1 MAEHGTA
8 TDEAERERLRRARD
22 DATDQFTAA
31 NAVLSALG
39 RSAMDPDAVLD
50 TIVDSACRLC
60 RAQAA
65 QVYLIDGDSFTLAS
79 SVGVT
84 DELRSHLQAHP
95 IRVDRD
101 TMVGRAATDHSVQQI
116 ADAQEDP
123 AYRRR
128 DIQEIAGFRTV
139 IAAPML
145 LDDEVVGALS
155 LLRSDVNPFDAS
167 GSALLE
173 TFAAQAA
180 VVVRHV
186 HLLAA
191 LDTRG
196 VELARRVDQLEALS
210 EVGGLVSSSL
220 VLDEVL
226 STIIK
231 NAVRF
236 SGCDGGSV
244 MEYIEDD
251 HSFSVRSAYA
261 SSPELLARLRGV
273 RIELETTLVGRA
285 ARERHPIAVP
295 DLDDV
300 DLDPHLAVL
309 HDDGWRS
316 VLAVPVLRGERII
329 GALVVR
335 RRTPGAFAPETVDF
349 LETFAGQSAL
359 AVTNARLF
367 RELEVKSAELEV
379 VSQHKSEFLASM
391 SHELRTPLNAVIG
404 FSEVLLERLFGDLNE
419 RQEDYLRDILSSGQH
434 LLELLNEILDLSKV
448 EAGRMELEPSTFS
461 VPAALDYGIAMVR
474 GRAAVH
480 GITITL
486 DVDPALDMVE
496 SDELKF
502 KQVLVNLLSNAVKF
516 TPDGGHV
523 FVGAHQ
529 VGRDVEV
536 TVRDDGPG
544 IAPEDRERIFE
555 AFQQGRRGAP
565 KEEGTGLGLTLCRRL
580 VALLGGRIWLE
591 TETGAGSTFGFA
603 VPAGS
608 ATPTATAP
616 PVDAPLVLVVD
627 DDRASLDLLAAYL
640 DGLGVRVLQARDG
653 RAGLDAVRSTRPAAV
668 VLDIRLPG
676 MDGWEVLEHLKA
688 DATTRDIPVVVASI
702 LDERAR
708 GLAMGASAYLVKPV
722 GRDELVSALRRTGA
736 LPATL
741 PTELRATS
749 TEGAQR

>member
-1 MAEHGTA
+1 MAEHGAA
-8 TDEAERERLRRARD
+8 TDEAELERLRRARD

-31 NAVLSALG
+31 NAVLTALG

-50 TIVDSACRLC
+50 TIVDSARRLC

-65 QVYLIDGDSFTLAS
+65 QVFLIDGDSFRLAS

-84 DELRSHLQAHP
+84 DELRSHLEAHP

-155 LLRSDVNPFDAS
+155 LLRSDVDPFDAS

-261 SSPELLARLRGV
+261 SSPELLTRLRGV

-367 RELEVKSAELEV
+367 RELDVKSAEL
-379 VSQHKSEFLASM
+379 
-391 SHELRTPLNAVIG
+391 
-404 FSEVLLERLFGDLNE
+404 
-419 RQEDYLRDILSSGQH
+419 
-434 LLELLNEILDLSKV
+434 
-448 EAGRMELEPSTFS
+448 
-461 VPAALDYGIAMVR
+461 
-474 GRAAVH
+474 
-480 GITITL
+480 
-486 DVDPALDMVE
+486 
-496 SDELKF
+496 
-502 KQVLVNLLSNAVKF
+502 
-516 TPDGGHV
+516 
-523 FVGAHQ
+523 
-529 VGRDVEV
+529 
-536 TVRDDGPG
+536 
-544 IAPEDRERIFE
+544 
-555 AFQQGRRGAP
+555 
-565 KEEGTGLGLTLCRRL
+565 
-580 VALLGGRIWLE
+580 
-591 TETGAGSTFGFA
+591 
-603 VPAGS
+603 
-608 ATPTATAP
+608 
-616 PVDAPLVLVVD
+616 
-627 DDRASLDLLAAYL
+627 
-640 DGLGVRVLQARDG
+640 
-653 RAGLDAVRSTRPAAV
+653 
-668 VLDIRLPG
+668 
-676 MDGWEVLEHLKA
+676 
-688 DATTRDIPVVVASI
+688 
-702 LDERAR
+702 
-708 GLAMGASAYLVKPV
+708 
-722 GRDELVSALRRTGA
+722 
-736 LPATL
+736 
-741 PTELRATS
+741 
-749 TEGAQR
+749 

>member
-1 MAEHGTA
+1 MAERSAAIH
-8 TDEAERERLRRARD
+8 EAELERLRRARD
-22 DATDQFTAA
+22 DASDQFTAA
-31 NAVLSALG
+31 NAVLTALG
-39 RSAMDPDAVLD
+39 RSAVDPDAVLN
-50 TIVDSACRLC
+50 TIVDSARRLC
-60 RAQAA
+60 RADAA

-84 DELRSHLQAHP
+84 DELRRYLATHP

-123 AYRRR
+123 TYRRR

-155 LLRSDVNPFDAS
+155 LLRSDVEPFDAS

-186 HLLAA
+186 HLLRA
-191 LDTRG
+191 LDARG
-196 VELARRVDQLEALS
+196 AELGRRVDQLEALS
-210 EVGGLVSSSL
+210 QVGGLVSSSL

-226 STIIK
+226 ATIIK

-244 MEYIEDD
+244 MEYVEDE
-251 HSFSVRSAYA
+251 HAFSVRSAYA
-261 SSPELLARLRGV
+261 SSPDLLTRLRDV
-273 RIELETTLVGRA
+273 RIELEHTLVGRA
-285 ARERHPIAVP
+285 ALERHPLAVP
-295 DLDDV
+295 DLDEV
-300 DLDPHLAVL
+300 DLDPHLQVL

-316 VLAVPVLRGERII
+316 VLAVPVLRGARII

-335 RRTPGAFAPETVDF
+335 RRTPGPFAPETVDF
-349 LETFAGQSAL
+349 LETFASQSAL

-367 RELEVKSAELEV
+367 RELEIKTAELEV
-379 VSQHKSEFLASM
+379 ASQHKSDFLASM

-419 RQEDYLRDILSSGQH
+419 RQEEYLRDILSSGQH

-474 GRAAVH
+474 GRATVH
-480 GITITL
+480 AITIRL
-486 DVDPALDMVE
+486 EVDPALDLVE

-516 TPDGGHV
+516 TPDGGNV
-523 FVGAHQ
+523 SVGAQ
-529 VGRDVEV
+529 LVGRDVEV

-580 VALLGGRIWLE
+580 VALLGGRMWLE
-591 TETGAGSTFGFA
+591 TQVGAGSTFGFA
-603 VPAGS
+603 VPAGR
-608 ATPTATAP
+608 AAVDKDGAP
-616 PVDAPLVLVVD
+616 PRVGAPVVVVVD
-627 DDRASLDLLAAYL
+627 DDRASLDLLSAYL
-640 DGLGVRVLQARDG
+640 DGLGVRVVRARDG
-653 RAGLDAVRSTRPAAV
+653 RAGLDAVRATSPVAV

-676 MDGWEVLEHLKA
+676 MDGWEVLESLKS

-702 LDERAR
+702 FDERPR
-708 GLAMGASAYLVKPV
+708 GLALGASEYLVKPV
-722 GRDELVSALRRTGA
+722 GRDELVNALRRADA
-736 LPATL
+736 LPADAEAA
-741 PTELRATS
+741 PRD
-749 TEGAQR
+749 GARR